1 MRYLGIGKEP
11 SYGTQVNAQYYIP
24 IIEESLKLEQN
35 YIYPETVAY
44 REHDKAIAGK
54 KSVSGGWEQ
63 YVNYDNIGLILKA
76 ALGSETKS
84 NPTIGVAKHEFKRTS
99 SIPSLTILV
108 GLDDIT
114 EKVFT
119 GVGINELKLE
129 LLAGEILKCSV
140 DCIGRDQIIGN
151 LSNPTFSNQD
161 FIDASR
167 VISFKLD
174 DIDVKPER
182 FSITIRNNIED
193 AYVLGSILLQGLEAS
208 LFEVEG
214 EFDVKFSSTDHLND
228 FLNSNHKDLMIKFQG
243 NLIASGYY
251 YELQI
256 DCDEIVYDA
265 YEASINK
272 KERIVENLK
281 FRAIRASVSDEPI
294 IITLQNAQDVEY

>member
-1 MRYLGIGKEP
+1 MRYLGIGKE
-11 SYGTQVNAQYYIP
+11 SIYGTQVNAQYYIP
-24 IIEESLKLEQN
+24 IIEESLRLEQN

-44 REHDKAIAGK
+44 REHCFAIAGK
-54 KSVSGGWEQ
+54 KQVSGGWEQ

-76 ALGSETKS
+76 ALGSEAKS
-84 NPTIGVAKHEFKRTS
+84 NPAIGVVKHEFKRSS
-99 SIPSLTILV
+99 SIPSLTVHV
-108 GLDDIT
+108 GIDDIT

-140 DCIGRDQIIGN
+140 DCIGRDEIISS
-151 LSNPTFSNQD
+151 LSNPTFSNQE
-161 FIDASR
+161 FIDASKL
-167 VISFKLD
+167 VSFKLD
-174 DIDVKPER
+174 GINAYPER
-182 FSITIRNNIED
+182 FSITIKNNIDE
-193 AYVLGSILLQGLEAS
+193 AYVLGSRLLQGLEAS

-214 EFDVKFSSTDHLND
+214 EFDAKFSSTNHLND

-272 KERIVENLK
+272 KERMVENIK
-281 FRAIRASVSDEPI
+281 FKAIRASMSNEPI